1 MNETGLPLLNIL
13 FEKMLLRCRENV
25 NMEIK
30 YLECFPSLVKINL
43 ILMVRSKKSGV
54 SRLYNCCD
62 GWKVSAKLRRRYIL
76 ATQLLFR
83 WSMEHLNILT
93 VESVKLLL
101 VRRNMGVN
109 VGLVHEKRCAV
120 TCFRGRG
127 MVSLNI
133 YLSTNTNKELFHIHT
148 NACGD
153 AETQQDEKMT

>member
-43 ILMVRSKKSGV
+43 ILMVRSKKSGI

-83 WSMEHLNILT
+83 WSIEHL
-93 VESVKLLL
+93 
-101 VRRNMGVN
+101 N
-109 VGLVHEKRCAV
+109 VGLVHGKRCV
-120 TCFRGRG
+120 VPCFRGRG
-127 MVSLNI
+127 KVLLNNN
-133 YLSTNTNKELFHIHT
+133 LSTNTNKELFHIHT

-153 AETQQDEKMT
+153 AETQKDEKMT